1 MSFFGVELNAQVNR
15 LILEI
20 RLTLTKNKYLPNFRT
35 IYQSMAKYDPE
46 QNGWVSPQQ
55 FEKVHPKIK
64 LGPQ

>member
-35 IYQSMAKYDPE
+35 IYQSLAKYDAE
-46 QNGWVSPQQ
+46 QSGWVSPQN
-55 FEKVHPKIK
+55 FEKVQSKVYR
-64 LGPQ
+64 L